1 MSFIVIIPSRY
12 QSSRLPGKP
21 LVDIC
26 GKTMIQRVAE
36 QALQSGASRVVV
48 ASDDVRIE
56 QAVTAL
62 GYEVC
67 MTSPAHNSGT
77 ERLAEVCSK
86 LGFNDDDILTILTF
100 MDTNDVKSIKKY
112 SAVSLNYGFI
122 IILLVIWL

>member
-36 QALQSGASRVVV
+36 QAMQSGASRVVV
-48 ASDDVRIE
+48 ATDDARIE
-56 QAVTAL
+56 QVVTAL

-67 MTSPAHNSGT
+67 MT
-77 ERLAEVCSK
+77 
-86 LGFNDDDILTILTF
+86 
-100 MDTNDVKSIKKY
+100 
-112 SAVSLNYGFI
+112 
-122 IILLVIWL
+122 